1 MKKLCS
7 VALTLLIVMAVASMG
22 LAAPV
27 TGSLRL
33 DLVITPDC
41 NTLTFLGP
49 SVSDCT
55 KVSGTLVKAEADLD
69 LTLMISGLDITSSST
84 FTFKGI
90 ETEILRI
97 VATIGALTART
108 TLVFAPSLTEL
119 EIVRSTT
126 SLSARYCVAFHNGG
140 DITPPFSDCPTADS
154 TLFYMIENFGVYHP
168 IVQNLGLAYLFDSVG
183 ALDGAL
189 YFVKKVAEINISI
202 AGMTLGLRAIFANL
216 GDAQTPN
223 FVTGLVIN
231 LEGQTVSGVLVKA
244 ETWFGA
250 RQGMECF
257 AECKPAQR
265 VYGGIVV
272 TDFGVQEE
280 KLFIRNLTIAGVSH
294 SIRAEF
300 QFFTQAG
307 DAGPGL
313 TYLEWG
319 QRFRIQPLNI
329 AINNLIRFDGTLLPQ
344 FTQLQAMFKAGDV
357 SVTAIFY
364 IYQALTQTWEAQL
377 AEFISVF
384 DPPGVT
390 VTSDLVLC
398 TESLFS
404 GACTSGVLEHDLY
417 LGVVAGNFTFDVKL
431 IFFSFFSSFQEVWF
445 DATYLFSPAVQL
457 ANSYVI
463 STDALV
469 AFSISVLWKF

>member
-1 MKKLCS
+1 MKKILIF
-7 VALTLLIVMAVASMG
+7 ALTLVIVSAMAAIAV
-22 LAAPV
+22 AAPV

-55 KVSGTLVKAEADLD
+55 KVGGTLVKAEADLD
-69 LTLMISGLDITSSST
+69 LTLMISGLDITCSST
-84 FTFKGI
+84 FTFKGM

-108 TLVFAPSLTEL
+108 TLVFAPSVTEL
-119 EIVRSTT
+119 EIVRSAT

-140 DITPPFSDCPTADS
+140 DITPPFSDCPTADFN
-154 TLFYMIENFGVYHP
+154 LFYMIENLGVFHP
-168 IVQNLGLAYLFDSVG
+168 IVQNLGLAYAYDSVG
-183 ALDGAL
+183 ALDGPL

-216 GDAQTPN
+216 GNAQTPS

-231 LEGQTVSGVLVKA
+231 LEGQTVSGVLIKA

-250 RQGMECF
+250 RQGLECF
-257 AECKPAQR
+257 AECKPSQR
-265 VYGGIVV
+265 VYGGIAVN
-272 TDFGVQEE
+272 DFGVQEE

-294 SIRAEF
+294 NIRAEF
-300 QFFTQAG
+300 QFFTQTG

-313 TYLEWG
+313 TYFEWT
-319 QRFRIQPLNI
+319 QRFRMQPLNI
-329 AINNLIRFDGTLLPQ
+329 LINNTIRFDGTLLPR
-344 FTQLQAMFKAGDV
+344 FTQLQATFKAGDV
-357 SVTAIFY
+357 SVTSIFY

-404 GACTSGVLEHDLY
+404 GSCLGGVLEHDLY
-417 LGVVAGNFTFDVKL
+417 LGVIAGNFIFDVKL
-431 IFFSFFSSFQEVWF
+431 IFFGLFSNFQEVWF
-445 DATYLFSPAVQL
+445 DATYRFSPSVEM

-469 AFSISVLWKF
+469 AFSISVAWRF